1 MKKIISLA
9 MAGFIIFSAVGCGS
23 PATNSKETNGTAN
36 NTLSISVITK
46 DNYLDTAVKLF
57 QEKHPGTTI
66 DVKEYTSNPMP
77 AADGK
82 SKMIRVGEEP
92 EDVEKYVSAIN
103 TQLMSGKGPDLMMLS
118 PLPYENYIDKNLLAN
133 LSEIMEADKSFD
145 INDYYTN
152 ILDAMKVKGSLY
164 SMPLSVS
171 LRVAEAN
178 KALLEKYNIKIEDDH
193 WTWADFETIA
203 EQIVESSKKDGIK
216 DVYALSGVDGS
227 MLISSLVSESYN
239 KYVDKTNKTANFEG
253 KEFIDL
259 LNMAKSMIDK
269 NYINTDTSE
278 DKMADLAA
286 RGNTVFSGSTIM
298 TYMDM
303 MMSKQIYSEG
313 VEILKL
319 PGDGADQVFSAV
331 SQYGINNKSANKE
344 LAWEFLKFLTSDE
357 MMSQSFLA
365 GLPVNKA
372 AAETAAQNALETS
385 KMVSGNGGGKGKLKL
400 NMNGQAVTLSK
411 PLTEEDIN
419 LVKNL
424 LSNANK
430 YTKVDQQ
437 VITIIQEETGAFFEG
452 QKTAADT
459 AKIIQD
465 RVNTYINE

>member
-1 MKKIISLA
+1 MKKIISIA
-9 MAGFIIFSAVGCGS
+9 MVVFIIMSAVGCGS
-23 PATNSKETNGTAN
+23 PAANSNETNGTAN

-77 AADGK
+77 ASDGK

-103 TQLMSGKGPDLMMLS
+103 TQLMSGKGPDMMMLS
-118 PLPYENYIDKNLLAN
+118 PLPYENYINKNLLAN
-133 LSEIMEADKSFD
+133 LSEMMEADKSFD

-152 ILDAMKVKGSLY
+152 ILDAMKVNGSLY

-178 KALLEKYNIKIEDDH
+178 KALLEKYNIKIDGDH
-193 WTWADFETIA
+193 WTWADFEKIA
-203 EQIVESSKKDGIK
+203 EQIVESSKKEGIK

-239 KYVDKTNKTANFEG
+239 KYVDKTNKTASFEG

-303 MMSKQIYSEG
+303 MMSKQLYSEG

-319 PGDGADQVFSAV
+319 PGDGSDQVFSAV

-400 NMNGQAVTLSK
+400 NMNGQTVNLTK

-419 LVKNL
+419 LVKDL
-424 LSNANK
+424 LSRANK